1 MRLVDENR
9 IPDVH
14 DAVDRL
20 VRIVVPCAMPQ
31 SQAQI

>member
-1 MRLVDENR
+1 
-9 IPDVH
+9 VH